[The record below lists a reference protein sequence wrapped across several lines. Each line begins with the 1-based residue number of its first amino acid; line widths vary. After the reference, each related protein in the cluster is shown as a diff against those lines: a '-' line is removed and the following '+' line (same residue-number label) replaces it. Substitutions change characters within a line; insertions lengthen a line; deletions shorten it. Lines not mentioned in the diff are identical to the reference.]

1 MLRTRICEPLNDATP
16 PLHHTSKAGWPQE
29 ARADDGDDWL
39 DWLKLGPP
47 SQNGYLTV
55 RLPHVAGS
63 HSARARWHRRSKEA
77 KSGKHNKVGCI
88 LPLVE
93 LAATQWR
100 PDWRAAECWKG
111 RGRSNAREMLLPLPC
126 FS

>member
-16 PLHHTSKAGWPQE
+16 PVHHTSKAGWPQE
-29 ARADDGDDWL
+29 IADDDRL
-39 DWLKLGPP
+39 RSGPP
-47 SQNGYLTV
+47 TQNGYLTV

-63 HSARARWHRRSKEA
+63 HSARAGWHRRSKEA

-88 LPLVE
+88 LPLVVQ

-100 PDWRAAECWKG
+100 PDWREAECWKG